1 MPTYVV
7 LLKWTDEGR
16 RTVTDASNR
25 VERARDVF
33 KKFGAEQKAF
43 YFTFGRYDMVAIV
56 EAPNDEAMAKSIL
69 TAERWGAARMETLR
83 AFSEAEGKK
92 IFEGL

>member
-1 MPTYVV
+1 MPMYVV

-16 RTVTDASNR
+16 KTVTDASNR
-25 VERARDVF
+25 VQKARDVF

-43 YFTFGRYDMVAIV
+43 YFTFGRYDMIAIV
-56 EAPNDEAMAKSIL
+56 EAPDDAAMAKSIL

-83 AFSEAEGKK
+83 AFSEVEAAEIIKA
-92 IFEGL
+92 L

>member
-16 RTVTDASNR
+16 KTVTDASNR

-56 EAPNDEAMAKSIL
+56 EAPDDAAMAKSIL
-69 TAERWGAARMETLR
+69 TAERWGAAQMETLR
-83 AFSEAEGKK
+83 AFSEAEGADIIKA
-92 IFEGL
+92 L

>member
-1 MPTYVV
+1 MPTYIV

-16 RTVTDASNR
+16 KTVTDASKR
-25 VERARDVF
+25 VERARDAF

-43 YFTFGRYDMVAIV
+43 YFTFGRYDMIAIV
-56 EAPNDEAMAKSIL
+56 EAPSDEAMAKSIL

-83 AFSEAEGKK
+83 AFSEAEGAEIIK
-92 IFEGL
+92 GL